1 MLLLMLS
8 VAVVLVTA
16 GQIAA
21 LLSEGQPMADLHNSG
36 ERERERECQKK
47 DQMVAQSYQRSRALV
62 SNDAAAVAGVV
73 AAILTVAYQG
83 RQTDSRPTLQHR
95 QLLESRG

>member
-1 MLLLMLS
+1 MLS

-21 LLSEGQPMADLHNSG
+21 LLSKGQPMADLHNSG

-62 SNDAAAVAGVV
+62 SNDAAAAVAGVV